1 MKAFSLLILGF
12 LISGP
17 AFAQYVV
24 RNGGYVAE
32 CQNSPLLALEIME
45 GQIQGEQFR
54 YSPRRY
60 YQEKADDMINRIA
73 IADQDRAK
81 KYRTWL
87 STWRDDIEWQP
98 GLDTQQPNDQG
109 AMKLPL
115 KLCRLRVAI
124 VQTHRSKSE
133 FLKYWINPFVWHNLD
148 ENQKAALVVHE
159 LLYRDLI
166 ENSADDT
173 SLNSNFIRQVNLRVH
188 TLNSPQ
194 DAEALK
200 ALLSYL

>member
-1 MKAFSLLILGF
+1 MKNITLFLLSF
-12 LISGP
+12 LVSAP

-32 CQNSPLLALEIME
+32 CQGSQLQALEIME
-45 GQIQGEQFR
+45 GTVQGEQFR
-54 YSPRRY
+54 YSPRRAY
-60 YQEKADDMINRIA
+60 LEKADDLINRVA
-73 IADQDRAK
+73 AADPARAQ
-81 KYRTWL
+81 KYRGWL
-87 STWRDDIEWQP
+87 AQWRNDIQWHPE
-98 GLDTQQPNDQG
+98 LDTYQPNDQG

-115 KLCRLRVAI
+115 KLCRLRIAI
-124 VQTHRSKSE
+124 VQNHDPETG

-148 ENQKAALVVHE
+148 EDQKAALVLHE

-166 ENSADDT
+166 EDSPANPN
-173 SLNSNFIRQVNLRVH
+173 LNSNFIRQVNLRIH

-194 DAEALK
+194 DAAALV

>member
-1 MKAFSLLILGF
+1 MKVLSLLILSF
-12 LISGP
+12 LISAP

-24 RNGGYVAE
+24 RNGGYVVE
-32 CQNSPLLALEIME
+32 CQGSQLKALEIME

-54 YSPRRY
+54 YSPRRSY
-60 YQEKADDMINRIA
+60 LEKADDLLNRIA
-73 IADQDRAK
+73 AADQARAK
-81 KYRTWL
+81 KYRGWL

-115 KLCRLRVAI
+115 KLCRLRIAV
-124 VQTHRSKSE
+124 VQTHRSKTE

-148 ENQKAALVVHE
+148 EDQKAALVLHE

-166 ENSADDT
+166 ENSPDDT
-173 SLNSNFIRQVNLRVH
+173 KLNSNFIRQVNLRVH

-194 DAEALK
+194 DAEALT